1 MPAPHWQWEGALWC
15 PWHAGPGD
23 VSGNGPASLGG
34 QSAHTTFSHD
44 LDDIPRRLGHPFG
57 EPPDLPA
64 RRTMTPPT
72 ARRTL
77 GIEPFYVMEIV
88 KEAQRLSEAGRS
100 IVHLSIGE
108 PDFTAP
114 PPVQAAARQAIDAG
128 LTQYTPALGT
138 DALREAIAADYA
150 RRFQLAVDPQR
161 VVVTAGASGALL
173 LALAALLER
182 DRTLLMPDPSYPCNR
197 HFAAVLEG
205 SAQLLPCGPGTRF
218 QPTAAM
224 VDAAWGGQTAGV
236 LLASPSNPTGTSIE
250 LPVLAEIADR
260 VRARSGF
267 LIVDEIYQG
276 LSYDHA
282 PSTVLSL
289 GEDVLALASFSK
301 YFSMTG
307 WRLGWLVAP
316 RGLVPALEKLAQNL
330 FICPSAIAQHAALAC
345 FSTEALAIY
354 EERREEFRRR
364 RDFLVPALR
373 RLGFDVPV
381 VPDGAFYVYAGVS
394 RFAADSWD
402 FSFDLLRETG
412 VCVVPGRD
420 FGAAETARYVRLSY
434 ANKQEKLE
442 EAVDRMQRHLR
453 RL

>member
-1 MPAPHWQWEGALWC
+1 VTRLA
-15 PWHAGPGD
+15 
-23 VSGNGPASLGG
+23 AS
-34 QSAHTTFSHD
+34 
-44 LDDIPRRLGHPFG
+44 
-57 EPPDLPA
+57 
-64 RRTMTPPT
+64 
-72 ARRTL
+72 RTL

-88 KEAQRLSEAGRS
+88 KEAQRLAAAGRS

-114 PPVQAAARQAIDAG
+114 PPVQAAAREAIDAG
-128 LTQYTPALGT
+128 MTRYTPALGT

-150 RRFQLAVDPQR
+150 RRYQLAVDPQR

-205 SAQLLPCGPGTRF
+205 RAQLLPCGPETRF

-224 VDAAWGGQTAGV
+224 IEASWDGQTAGV

-250 LPVLAEIADR
+250 QPVLAAIADC

-267 LIVDEIYQG
+267 LVVDEIYQG
-276 LSYDHA
+276 LSYGRA
-282 PSTVLSL
+282 PTTALSL
-289 GEDVLALASFSK
+289 GDDVLALASFSK

-316 RGLVPALEKLAQNL
+316 HSLVPTLEKLAQNL

-345 FSTEALAIY
+345 FSPEALAVY
-354 EERREEFRRR
+354 EMRREEFRRR
-364 RDFLVPALR
+364 RDYLVPALR

-381 VPDGAFYVYAGVS
+381 VPDGAFYIYAGTS
-394 RFAADSWD
+394 RFAADSWE
-402 FSFDLLRETG
+402 FAFELLRETG

-420 FGAAETARYVRLSY
+420 FGKAQTSRYVRLSY
-434 ANKQEKLE
+434 ANRLELLE
-442 EAVDRMQRHLR
+442 EAVSRMEKYLR
-453 RL
+453 

>member
-1 MPAPHWQWEGALWC
+1 MTRLA
-15 PWHAGPGD
+15 
-23 VSGNGPASLGG
+23 AS
-34 QSAHTTFSHD
+34 
-44 LDDIPRRLGHPFG
+44 
-57 EPPDLPA
+57 
-64 RRTMTPPT
+64 
-72 ARRTL
+72 RTL

-88 KEAQRLSEAGRS
+88 KEAQRLAAAGRS

-114 PPVQAAARQAIDAG
+114 PPVQAAAREAIDAG
-128 LTQYTPALGT
+128 MTRYTPALGT

-150 RRFQLAVDPQR
+150 RRYQLAVDPQR

-197 HFAAVLEG
+197 HFAALLEG
-205 SAQLLPCGPGTRF
+205 RAQLLPCGPETRF

-224 VDAAWGGQTAGV
+224 IEASWDGQTAGV

-250 LPVLAEIADR
+250 QPVLAAIADC

-276 LSYDHA
+276 LSYDRA
-282 PSTVLSL
+282 PATALSL
-289 GEDVLALASFSK
+289 GDDVLALASFSK

-316 RGLVPALEKLAQNL
+316 HSLVPTLEKLAQNL

-345 FSTEALAIY
+345 FSPEALAVY
-354 EERREEFRRR
+354 EMRREEFRRR
-364 RDFLVPALR
+364 RDYLVPALR

-381 VPDGAFYVYAGVS
+381 VPDGAFYIYAGTS
-394 RFAADSWD
+394 RFAADSWE
-402 FSFDLLRETG
+402 FAFELLRETG

-420 FGAAETARYVRLSY
+420 FGRAQTSRYVRLSY
-434 ANKQEKLE
+434 ANGLELLE
-442 EAVDRMQRHLR
+442 EAVSRMEKYLR
-453 RL
+453 